1 MMKKG
6 MIMVRPNVDWGVMC
20 HCGHTRGCHS
30 GNYGYGKCIE
40 PNVEC
45 VCKRFRKRDATL
57 KKG

>member
-1 MMKKG
+1 
-6 MIMVRPNVDWGVMC
+6 MVRPNVDWGVMC
-20 HCGHTRGCHS
+20 HCGHTRGCHG

-40 PNVEC
+40 PDVEC